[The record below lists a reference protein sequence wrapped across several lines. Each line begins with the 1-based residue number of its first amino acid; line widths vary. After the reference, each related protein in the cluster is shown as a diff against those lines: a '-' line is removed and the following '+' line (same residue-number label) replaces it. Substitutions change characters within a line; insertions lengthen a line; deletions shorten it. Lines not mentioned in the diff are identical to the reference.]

1 MRCAGGE
8 GGVLP
13 WSGRRAVSR
22 AVRVAQRAGS
32 SGAAFSASGTS
43 VERSRDGSALPGST
57 ARRPGRGGPDGAAP
71 GTERGCART
80 SAPGTEGR
88 ETCGRIS
95 RRRRRRRRRRGPP
108 CARQGGAR
116 GRDGRARGRDDVAWP
131 REGAGASGAV
141 GGRCSGGSTAVRAAA
156 APNPRRLRLAAAVP
170 GPACRGRA
178 GGCGPATA
186 SGLCSRSHVGRAWP
200 PPCLAPACREGER
213 PRRRAQSRHAH
224 RCRARPPRRT
234 AAPCSAARPLPHLAR
249 APQHRRTRPPP
260 ERIVGRG

>member
-22 AVRVAQRAGS
+22 AVRMAQRAGS
-32 SGAAFSASGTS
+32 SGAASSASCTS

-57 ARRPGRGGPDGAAP
+57 ARRPGRGGRDGAAP

-95 RRRRRRRRRRGPP
+95 RRRRRRGPP

-141 GGRCSGGSTAVRAAA
+141 GGRCSGGSTTVRAAA

-186 SGLCSRSHVGRAWP
+186 SGLCSRSHAGRTWL

-213 PRRRAQSRHAH
+213 PRRCAQSRPAH

-260 ERIVGRG
+260 ERRAGRG